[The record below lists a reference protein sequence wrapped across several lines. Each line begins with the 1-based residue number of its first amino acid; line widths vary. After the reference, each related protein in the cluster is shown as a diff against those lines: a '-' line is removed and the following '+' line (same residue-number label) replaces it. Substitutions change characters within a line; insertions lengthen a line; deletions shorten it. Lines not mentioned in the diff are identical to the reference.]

1 MQQLNSRH
9 DSGAGASVPCCTLR
23 QWVSLCSERL
33 FRQEQ
38 EQQEHLHLDE
48 NTTVRGGG
56 EGGMV
61 VTRKGK
67 GLSSKG
73 KLHARNFHTMNKFT
87 SNQHCHSLIERISW
101 RRWVSSTFRDKG
113 ENLQWVQTVQ
123 SVYPSFCLFHSV
135 QVIWSVVMMRGETGQ
150 SQREKTFNLGEIT
163 KGRTK
168 DSSGWQDAPGATM
181 LLLCWKGA
189 AERCG
194 AIRDRRIE
202 WGEGPGTTTLPNEVF
217 SAQRIGG
224 TTLPD
229 MTAVALKK
237 KEEEKKNRHSR
248 WWWIYELQEQPSAYF
263 HGKKYKIT
271 WSKLF
276 SSRIHNWYLVIACWT
291 LWIYW

>member
-1 MQQLNSRH
+1 
-9 DSGAGASVPCCTLR
+9 
-23 QWVSLCSERL
+23 
-33 FRQEQ
+33 
-38 EQQEHLHLDE
+38 
-48 NTTVRGGG
+48 
-56 EGGMV
+56 
-61 VTRKGK
+61 
-67 GLSSKG
+67 
-73 KLHARNFHTMNKFT
+73 
-87 SNQHCHSLIERISW
+87 
-101 RRWVSSTFRDKG
+101 
-113 ENLQWVQTVQ
+113 
-123 SVYPSFCLFHSV
+123 
-135 QVIWSVVMMRGETGQ
+135 MMRGETGQ

-237 KEEEKKNRHSR
+237 KRKKKKTDIADDGGFMNCKNNHLLISMEKNIK
-248 WWWIYELQEQPSAYF
+248 
-263 HGKKYKIT
+263 
-271 WSKLF
+271 
-276 SSRIHNWYLVIACWT
+276 
-291 LWIYW
+291 